1 MAEGVG
7 FEPTVRPKTYNGFRD
22 PRLKPLGPPSG
33 LSLAEPGG
41 GLQWLL
47 SLPLPAPLRDRALVA
62 AAHLLLRLLRGLPR
76 LLPRLLQLL
85 LHTPHR
91 APQPGQR
98 IEVLPE
104 PFLAG
109 GLLAARRALSPLAL
123 LPRPPQRAH
132 EADPPAP

>member
-22 PRLKPLGPPSG
+22 RRLKPLGHPSG

-76 LLPRLLQLL
+76 LLPRLLKLL
-85 LHTPHR
+85 LQPPHR
-91 APQPGQR
+91 PAQPR
-98 IEVLPE
+98 HRVVVLAE
-104 PFLAG
+104 PLLAG
-109 GLLAARRALSPLAL
+109 RLFA
-123 LPRPPQRAH
+123 
-132 EADPPAP
+132 